1 MCPLVHQSLVIT
13 NQDEEIQINMLSYKD
28 QKHRDKFVAKMSSDN
43 ESQDSYEIFKANY
56 SWLTD
61 YYWTIQNLLIGIG

>member
-1 MCPLVHQSLVIT
+1 
-13 NQDEEIQINMLSYKD
+13 MLSDKN
-28 QKHRDKFVAKMSSDN
+28 QKHRDKFVAKMSNNN

-56 SWLTD
+56 SWLSD

>member
-1 MCPLVHQSLVIT
+1 MSSIMT
-13 NQDEEIQINMLSYKD
+13 NQDEEIWIIMLSYKY

-56 SWLTD
+56 SWLSD
-61 YYWTIQNLLIGIG
+61 YYWTI

>member
-1 MCPLVHQSLVIT
+1 MSSIMT
-13 NQDEEIQINMLSYKD
+13 NQDEEIWIIMLSYKD

-56 SWLTD
+56 SWLSD
-61 YYWTIQNLLIGIG
+61 YYWTI